1 MMTRLKATRLSLYL
15 FLILLVSSEIAQA
28 NEDWSITVYH
38 AVLTAWDLET
48 VVKFEAEFEDD
59 YQLWGLAVA
68 KKVGSFTEHMDI
80 EIEGQIVQHTGEQD
94 YMEFNGLG
102 VARWLTFPWNR
113 YLATSFAA
121 GTGVSYGTELSE
133 IEVRKSSD
141 ANRWAVYLLFE
152 LAFSIPRVP
161 AWSLVGRLHHRSDGF
176 GLFGATGYNAVGLGV
191 KYRF

>member
-1 MMTRLKATRLSLYL
+1 MTRLRATTLSVCC
-15 FLILLVSSEIAQA
+15 FLILWVTSDVAQA
-28 NEDWSITVYH
+28 NEDWSITVYN

-48 VVKFEAEFEDD
+48 VVKFEAEFEED
-59 YQLWGLAVA
+59 YQLWALAVA
-68 KKVGSFTEHMDI
+68 KKVGSFTEHINI

-133 IEVRKSSD
+133 IEVRKSSN
-141 ANRWAVYLLFE
+141 ANRWAAYLLFE
-152 LAFSIPRVP
+152 LAFSLPRVP
-161 AWSLVGRLHHRSDGF
+161 AWSLVGRLHHRSDGL
-176 GLFGATGYNAVGLGV
+176 GLFDAAGYNAVGLGV

>member
-1 MMTRLKATRLSLYL
+1 MTQFRATTLSLCC
-15 FLILLVSSEIAQA
+15 FLILWVTSDMAQA
-28 NEDWSITVYH
+28 NEDWSITVYN

-48 VVKFEAEFEDD
+48 VLKFEADFEED
-59 YQLWGLAVA
+59 YQLWALALA
-68 KKVGSFTEHMDI
+68 KKVGSLTRHINI
-80 EIEGQIVQHTGEQD
+80 EIEGQMVQHTGEQD

-121 GTGVSYGTELSE
+121 GTGASYGTELSE
-133 IEVRKSSD
+133 IELRKSSD
-141 ANRWAVYLLFE
+141 AKRWAAYVLFE
-152 LAFSIPRVP
+152 LALSLPRVP

-176 GLFGATGYNAVGLGV
+176 GLFGSTGYNAVGLGV